1 MTISYREGVS
11 IGELVVYTPA
21 LIIAAFL
28 SVRHGFGR
36 SAGWLF
42 LIIFALA
49 RLIGAAMQ
57 LATISDPTNESLYI
71 GYAILQNIGLSPLM
85 LATLG
90 LLSRL
95 LDNINRTHRT
105 FINTRILKFIELI
118 IMVALI
124 LGIVGG
130 VNASGSLTST
140 GKYTPG
146 SLSKAGTAL
155 FIVCYVAIVICTIL
169 ISFSISHA
177 SHGEKRIFFAVALAL
192 PFLLVRLVYSIMSS
206 LVNNQHFNLL
216 TGSVTIVLCMAFI
229 EELIIVILFEGVGLT
244 LSQVPNDTVVEGA
257 PVAQDANGID
267 YVPGATNS
275 QPKTTGQ
282 KIMKVLR
289 YTMIGSIITL
299 FLPSDK
305 NNDVEMQKP
314 NGRRHAGRR

>member
-1 MTISYREGVS
+1 MTISYRSGVS
-11 IGELVVYTPA
+11 IGELIFYTPA

-28 SVRHGFGR
+28 AFRHGFGR

-57 LATISDPTNESLYI
+57 LATISNPTSISLYT

-105 FINTRILKFIELI
+105 LISTRILKLIELI
-118 IMVALI
+118 ILVALI

-130 VNASGSLTST
+130 VNASDSFSST

-155 FIVCYVAIVICTIL
+155 FIVCYVAVVICTIL
-169 ISFSISHA
+169 IFFSVSHA
-177 SHGEKRIFFAVALAL
+177 SHGEKRIIFAVALAL
-192 PFLLVRLVYSIMSS
+192 PFMLVRLVYAIISTF
-206 LVNNQHFNLL
+206 VNNKDFNLL
-216 TGSVTIVLCMAFI
+216 TGSVTILLCVAFI
-229 EELIIVILFEGVGLT
+229 EEAIIVILFEGVGLT
-244 LSQVPNDTVVEGA
+244 LAQVPHDTVAEGA

-267 YVPGATNS
+267 YVPAAPNS
-275 QPKTTGQ
+275 QQKTTGQ
-282 KIMKVLR
+282 KIMKILS
-289 YTMIGSIITL
+289 YTIIGRIITI

-305 NNDVEMQKP
+305 NDVEMQKQ
-314 NGRRHAGRR
+314 NGGRRAGRA

>member
-1 MTISYREGVS
+1 
-11 IGELVVYTPA
+11 
-21 LIIAAFL
+21 
-28 SVRHGFGR
+28 
-36 SAGWLF
+36 
-42 LIIFALA
+42 
-49 RLIGAAMQ
+49 MQ

-105 FINTRILKFIELI
+105 LINTRILKFIELI

-130 VNASGSLTST
+130 VNASDNLTSSG

-169 ISFSISHA
+169 IFFSISHA

-206 LVNNQHFNLL
+206 LVNNQHFN
-216 TGSVTIVLCMAFI
+216 
-229 EELIIVILFEGVGLT
+229 
-244 LSQVPNDTVVEGA
+244 
-257 PVAQDANGID
+257 
-267 YVPGATNS
+267 
-275 QPKTTGQ
+275 
-282 KIMKVLR
+282 
-289 YTMIGSIITL
+289 
-299 FLPSDK
+299 
-305 NNDVEMQKP
+305 
-314 NGRRHAGRR
+314 